1 MRMRCVCRNTGII
14 HRIYFQWR
22 IFRIETKKNQFNR
35 MKCMKFGNLHNYI
48 CGKCCLNAFLFIKWN
63 SLSME
68 SIEISKEFFLFCI
81 VLKITRFENCWHRNK
96 DIFHWRWEETKKKH
110 YEKPCKHHQA
120 KCVLR
125 SMSCCYI
132 FCMFFF
138 FHSHHRHKIHGPN
151 KTKVWEREKDRERMF
166 QCCGFNVYDFV
177 IKT

>member
-14 HRIYFQWR
+14 HRTYFQWR

-96 DIFHWRWEETKKKH
+96 DIFHWRWEETKKKNITKNRANTIKQNA
-110 YEKPCKHHQA
+110 YYVRWVVVTFFVC
-120 KCVLR
+120 
-125 SMSCCYI
+125 S
-132 FCMFFF
+132 FFF
-138 FHSHHRHKIHGPN
+138 IHIIRTRFTDRTRRKCEKGR
-151 KTKVWEREKDRERMF
+151 KTENECSNAAVLM
-166 QCCGFNVYDFV
+166 CM
-177 IKT
+177 ILL